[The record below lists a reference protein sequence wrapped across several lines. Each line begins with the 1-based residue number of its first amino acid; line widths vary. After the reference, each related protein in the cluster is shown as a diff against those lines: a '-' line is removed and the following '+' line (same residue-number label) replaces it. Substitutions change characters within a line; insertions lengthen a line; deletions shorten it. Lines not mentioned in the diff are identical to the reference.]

1 MNSFISPLA
10 DEINIKRAELARLV
24 SAAVSDDGVHPT
36 AIEPLYLIRCEK
48 PSGTV
53 FGVHKPALCIIV
65 QGGKEV
71 RLADELYSY
80 DPLHYLVVSVTLPV
94 AGCVIRASTDE
105 PYLCIRLDIEAPLIA
120 SLITDDCPAPAGD
133 EAPGR
138 GMYLDRIDAPLLDAT
153 LRLVRL
159 LNDPEDIPVLAPL
172 AVREIFYRLLRGPR
186 GHHLRAV
193 ALEGSQSHRVNDAIE
208 WLNCN
213 YIEPLRIDDLARRV
227 NLSTSS
233 LHHRFKA
240 LTALSPLQY
249 QKQLRLQE
257 ARRLL
262 VAEGLEVSAAGY
274 RVGYESPSQFSRE
287 YSRLFG
293 ASPIKDMARLRNIA

>member
-1 MNSFISPLA
+1 MNSFISPSVDDTGA
-10 DEINIKRAELARLV
+10 QRAELAKLV
-24 SAAVSDDGVHPT
+24 EGFVSGDGIHPT
-36 AIEPLYLIRCEK
+36 AIEPLHLIRCANPGEMIY
-48 PSGTV
+48 GL
-53 FGVHKPALCIIV
+53 HKPALCIIV

-71 RLADELYSY
+71 RLGDELYRY

-94 AGCVIRASTDE
+94 AGCVLLASSAE
-105 PYLCIRLDIEAPLIA
+105 PYLCVRLDIEPSLIA
-120 SLITDDCPAPAGD
+120 GLVTEFSPVAAAEEST
-133 EAPGR
+133 GR
-138 GMYLDRIDAPLLDAT
+138 GLYLDRINAPLLDAT

-159 LNDPEDIPVLAPL
+159 LSEPRDIPVLAPL
-172 AVREIFYRLLRGPR
+172 ALREIFYRLLCGPQ
-186 GHHLRAV
+186 GHHLQAV
-193 ALEGSQSHRVNDAIE
+193 ALQGSQSHRVNDAIE
-208 WLNCN
+208 WLNRN
-213 YIEPLRIDDLARRV
+213 YVEPLRIEELARRV
-227 NLSTSS
+227 NLSSSS

-240 LTALSPLQY
+240 LTSMSPLQY

-293 ASPIKDMARLRNIA
+293 ASPIKDLARLRNIA

>member
-1 MNSFISPLA
+1 MNAFTSPSA
-10 DEINIKRAELARLV
+10 DEINPKRAELARLV
-24 SAAVSDDGVHPT
+24 DAWVNIDGVHPT
-36 AIEPLYLIRCEK
+36 AIEPLHLVRCER
-48 PSGTV
+48 PGERT

-71 RLADELYSY
+71 RLADELYTY
-80 DPLHYLVVSVTLPV
+80 DPLHYLVGSVTLPL

-105 PYLCIRLDIEAPLIA
+105 PYLCIRLDIDPSLIV
-120 SLITDDCPAPAGD
+120 SLITEDCPAAAND
-133 EAPGR
+133 ETEGR
-138 GMYLDRIDAPLLDAT
+138 GMYVDRIDAPLLDAT

-159 LNDPEDIPVLAPL
+159 LDAPEDIPVLAPL
-172 AVREIFYRLLRGPR
+172 ALREIFYRLLRGPQ
-186 GHHLRAV
+186 GHHLQAV
-193 ALEGSQSHRVNDAIE
+193 ALEGSQSHRVKDAIE
-208 WLNCN
+208 WLNRN
-213 YIEPLRIDDLARRV
+213 YVEPLRIDELARRV
-227 NLSTSS
+227 NLSSSS

-240 LTALSPLQY
+240 LTAMSPLQY
-249 QKQLRLQE
+249 QKQLRLQQ

-262 VAEGLEVSAAGY
+262 ISEGLEVSAAAY

>member
-1 MNSFISPLA
+1 MNTFVTPSA
-10 DEINIKRAELARLV
+10 DETSTQRAELAQLV
-24 SAAVSDDGVHPT
+24 ERFVSEDGMHPT
-36 AIEPLYLIRCEK
+36 AIDPLYLIRCAEPGEK
-48 PSGTV
+48 TW
-53 FGVHKPALCIIV
+53 GVHKPALCIIV

-94 AGCVIRASTDE
+94 AGCVVRASSQE
-105 PYLCIRLDIEAPLIA
+105 PYICIRLDIDPSLIA
-120 SLITDDCPAPAGD
+120 ELIS
-133 EAPGR
+133 EADPFAELEELPQR
-138 GMYLDRIDAPLLDAT
+138 GLYLDRIDAPLLDAT

-159 LNDPEDIPVLAPL
+159 LDKPKDIPVLAPL
-172 AVREIFYRLLRGPR
+172 ALREIFYRLLCGPQ
-186 GHHLRAV
+186 GQHLQEIV
-193 ALEGSQSHRVNDAIE
+193 LQGSQSHRVTRAIE
-208 WLNCN
+208 WLNQN
-213 YIEPLRIDDLARRV
+213 YVEPLRIEELARRV
-227 NLSTSS
+227 NLSSSS

-240 LTALSPLQY
+240 LTAMSPLQY

-262 VAEGLEVSAAGY
+262 MAEGLEVSVAGY

-293 ASPIKDMARLRNIA
+293 ASPVKDMARLRSIA

>member
-1 MNSFISPLA
+1 MNSFVSSLA
-10 DEINIKRAELARLV
+10 DDTGAPRAELARLIEGLV
-24 SAAVSDDGVHPT
+24 GEDGMHPT
-36 AIEPLYLIRCEK
+36 AIEPLHLVRCATPGEMTH
-48 PSGTV
+48 GL
-53 FGVHKPALCIIV
+53 HKPALCIIV

-71 RLADELYSY
+71 RLADELYRY

-94 AGCVIRASTDE
+94 SGCVVRASRDE
-105 PYLCIRLDIEAPLIA
+105 PYLCIRLDIDPALIA
-120 SLITDDCPAPAGD
+120 ALVS
-133 EAPGR
+133 EADPTAAVPEPTGR
-138 GMYLDRIDAPLLDAT
+138 ALYLDRIDAPLLDAT

-159 LNDPEDIPVLAPL
+159 LRNPRDIPVLAPL
-172 AVREIFYRLLRGPR
+172 ALREIFYRLLCGPQG
-186 GHHLRAV
+186 GHLQAV
-193 ALEGSQSHRVNDAIE
+193 ALQGSQSHRVNDAIE
-208 WLNCN
+208 WLNRN
-213 YIEPLRIDDLARRV
+213 YVEPLRIDELARRV

-240 LTALSPLQY
+240 LTAMSPLQY

-262 VAEGLEVSAAGY
+262 MGEGLDVAEAGY

-293 ASPIKDMARLRNIA
+293 ASPLKDMARLRSIA